1 MYEIKKNILQEM
13 EYTKEPTVKMLYN
26 DYEES
31 YHFYVLSMGSHPT
44 AYVEVPK
51 DFKKINELG
60 VSITYD
66 STYLNVGTIIYKD
79 SRFIGWD
86 YAHASDYVEGIH
98 DGKKWTTEEIIHDC
112 INVINKIIT
121 KNK

>member
-26 DYEES
+26 DYEEG
-31 YHFYVLSMGSHPT
+31 YHFYILSMGTHPT
-44 AYVEVPK
+44 AYIEVPK

-60 VSITYD
+60 VDITYD

-86 YAHASDYVEGIH
+86 YAHYPDYIEGIH
-98 DGKKWTTEEIIHDC
+98 DGKKWTTEEIIQDC
-112 INVINKIIT
+112 IDVINKIIV
-121 KNK
+121 KS